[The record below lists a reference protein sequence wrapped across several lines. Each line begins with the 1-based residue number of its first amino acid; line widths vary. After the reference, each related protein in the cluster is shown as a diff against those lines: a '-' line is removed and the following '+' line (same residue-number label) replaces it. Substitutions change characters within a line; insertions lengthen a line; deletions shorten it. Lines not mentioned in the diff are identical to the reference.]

1 MHILKVGCS
10 IRPFLENKFISFLK
24 KKSPTKYHPSKGVV
38 MFNHIYKFQ
47 IHIQLN
53 LWDVKLAKNK
63 EKEKTVSLLHLIF
76 LLSLLCVFCVFSIL
90 CIVDKVKFCHGIL
103 PWSFI
108 YTPQHPLNIWE
119 VQVFFKTYYKHVF
132 WWGCFAIPPNGQF
145 SQKMHTLIPDM
156 MVFVALY
163 AK

>member
-10 IRPFLENKFISFLK
+10 IKPFLENIFISFLK

-63 EKEKTVSLLHLIF
+63 EKEKTVSLLHLIS
-76 LLSLLCVFCVFSIL
+76 LLSLLCVFCAFFNFVYHWQN
-90 CIVDKVKFCHGIL
+90 KVLSWNLALKFY
-103 PWSFI
+103 I
-108 YTPQHPLNIWE
+108 YTTTSSKYMRSTSI
-119 VQVFFKTYYKHVF
+119 FFKLIINMYFDGVVSQFLQMDSFHKK
-132 WWGCFAIPPNGQF
+132 CIP
-145 SQKMHTLIPDM
+145 
-156 MVFVALY
+156 
-163 AK
+163 